1 MKAGWI
7 RMPERQIGIVWEAE
21 QRGTFLSVGLWLAD
35 KDSPVSSPH
44 TVNQQPT
51 PSDTTMKYK
60 LSSLI
65 MELKFDPGRWQ
76 ICIELCFVWYFMWQ
90 SHNLLICEDFFYL
103 STQLIIPALSLIPNN
118 PTSSHWLRYSIFQ
131 IVPSLNQASLDRV
144 VCIFVL
150 TEYKSCIIT
159 IMFHVS
165 SSQDHLHVSL
175 HVKREVVWSTEGPW
189 AQLAL
194 EGLVTCMFPANDSNC
209 TKYFKSLKYFWL

>member
-1 MKAGWI
+1 
-7 RMPERQIGIVWEAE
+7 
-21 QRGTFLSVGLWLAD
+21 
-35 KDSPVSSPH
+35 
-44 TVNQQPT
+44 
-51 PSDTTMKYK
+51 MKYK
-60 LSSLI
+60 LSSWNQNLTQGG
-65 MELKFDPGRWQ
+65 GRYVLSCVLSD
-76 ICIELCFVWYFMWQ
+76 ISCGK
-90 SHNLLICEDFFYL
+90 SHYLLICGDFFYL

-131 IVPSLNQASLDRV
+131 IVPSLNQAGLDRV

-175 HVKREVVWSTEGPW
+175 HVKREVVWPAEGPW

-194 EGLVTCMFPANDSNC
+194 EGLVTSMFPANDSDYEIFLVVWNI
-209 TKYFKSLKYFWL
+209 F